1 MLLDAEAVRIGLP
14 PMHTYVED
22 TSVDDVHHA
31 ANFAAVAR
39 YLATITGESL
49 EVHVPFKS
57 DSL

>member
-1 MLLDAEAVRIGLP
+1 MLLGAEAVRIGHP
-14 PMHTYVED
+14 PMQTDVED

-31 ANFAAVAR
+31 ANFTAVAR
-39 YLATITGESL
+39 YLATITCESL